1 MAADA
6 VVRKAPAQRAAPA
19 VDHCAKIEPL
29 PGTPNLPG
37 GYIFGFTDGTDP
49 GAACE
54 WDFASEN
61 DGRWGRR
68 DGRYFALT
76 SKSEFNYGL
85 TRNLVLSLSLFTV
98 YERWSNVTSVQ
109 DVLASQGDGVMLNRL
124 SMANVDGLSGEFF
137 ARVLERKP
145 GQPVGIALGVE
156 PRWSRFD
163 RGTGYRADGYAVEFK
178 FLMDA
183 VLTDRLFG
191 AFNLNYALGT
201 QRVNIPNAVWERGSA
216 TNVSGALTAQIYAAE
231 KQPIEGIFLGVDVHH
246 RAVFSG
252 LALDRKV
259 GEAVNV
265 GPTFAILFPG
275 ERIINIAWTPQV
287 WGRARPASA
296 PGSFDLD
303 NFERNEFRIKFGTP
317 LTAGP

>member
-1 MAADA
+1 M
-6 VVRKAPAQRAAPA
+6 
-19 VDHCAKIEPL
+19 
-29 PGTPNLPG
+29 
-37 GYIFGFTDGTDP
+37 
-49 GAACE
+49 
-54 WDFASEN
+54 
-61 DGRWGRR
+61 
-68 DGRYFALT
+68 
-76 SKSEFNYGL
+76 
-85 TRNLVLSLSLFTV
+85 
-98 YERWSNVTSVQ
+98 
-109 DVLASQGDGVMLNRL
+109 
-124 SMANVDGLSGEFF
+124 
-137 ARVLERKP
+137 LERKP

-201 QRVNIPNAVWERGSA
+201 QRFNIPNASGSA
-216 TNVSGALTAQIYAAE
+216 ARPPMCPAPSRRKFMQPRSNPSREFSSVSKL
-231 KQPIEGIFLGVDVHH
+231 HH